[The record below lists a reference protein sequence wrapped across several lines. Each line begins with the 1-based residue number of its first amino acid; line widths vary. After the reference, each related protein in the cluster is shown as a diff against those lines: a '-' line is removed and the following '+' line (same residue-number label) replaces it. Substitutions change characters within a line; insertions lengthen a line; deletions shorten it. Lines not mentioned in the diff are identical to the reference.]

1 MYLLTIGKEWYMI
14 KLHRVKLCQK
24 EVGWLMKPK
33 MQPNKPNNKLK
44 GKLKEKGLTYKDTA
58 NLLGISITSFA
69 QKINGQRSFTVPEV
83 KKLSESIGLSD
94 REIYEIFLS

>member
-1 MYLLTIGKEWYMI
+1 
-14 KLHRVKLCQK
+14 
-24 EVGWLMKPK
+24 MKPK

-69 QKINGQRSFTVPEV
+69 QKIMVKEVSRCRKSRNLVKASAYPIVKFTKFFCP
-83 KKLSESIGLSD
+83 KSCIL
-94 REIYEIFLS
+94 RN